1 MGRVPGVNSAEIE
14 TQANTTLPLTPYY
27 AELFADIAKERGFDG
42 YLLNIEIGLGRG
54 AEQARALAAWIT
66 ILQSELVRKVGPHA
80 QTIWYDSVTI
90 RGELKWQNRL
100 NSANLLF
107 FLNSSGRFTNYW
119 VRPALVSAYDTNM
132 NDCSVVVQR
141 RTSEADRILQQDRPQ
156 PHRSNSG

>member
-1 MGRVPGVNSAEIE
+1 MLRMIMGRVPGVNSAEIE

-66 ILQSELVRKVGPHA
+66 ILQSELVKKVGPHA

-90 RGELKWQNRL
+90 RGELWWQDRL
-100 NSANLLF
+100 NSANLPF
-107 FLNSSGRFTNYW
+107 FLNSSGIFTNYW
-119 VRPALVSAYDTNM
+119 VCPAFLAAHEANM
-132 NDCSVVVQR
+132 NVYFIVVQR
-141 RTSEADRILQQDRPQ
+141 RTSEAGCILQ
-156 PHRSNSG
+156 